1 MAKEEQNTQELNFD
15 SMTKEQSF
23 NLLQFTQ
30 AMDSVFRGYGYF
42 NPFTQRQNLLE
53 LNNDPLLP
61 TYDKILKALKAV
73 PYDARQLARYSEF
86 MEVFDSIYGNTLRYM
101 KGLLSFDLSY
111 TCKNIKDPNEYQSKE
126 YKEDLHRVHKFLDS
140 FDYKQEFANKVLPMI
155 LRDETVYVWFRDSYN
170 EIDKE
175 IDLEDSKTKKSEK
188 FALQIMPQNYC
199 QLTGYYDNSGLL
211 YDFDL
216 TYFMKGNVDINLYP
230 KALIKRYKDILEA
243 KANGKYIPSSQ
254 LNHRTGE
261 FATWTQTSP
270 LDGAYAFKMDMSNFR
285 QVPPFVG
292 LMKGCANNQL
302 VEDLQLDKDWLSARA
317 FIYGTIR
324 LFDNAKSGTQK
335 NQFAIDPVTLG
346 TLMGLVTNSLK
357 KNVQPLAMPTE
368 DNKFIQFEDKTP
380 TLATS
385 HLTSIA
391 KQGASASTLIYTSDK
406 MAQFE
411 LQQAIE
417 GDYQF
422 MKQLYEQ
429 FNAFMNFFVNK
440 KTRKYKFDFC
450 FDGCTRGFQREERRK
465 ALNEIASLGLTPNA
479 SYFASVYGIKPQA
492 FERMLEEAH
501 YGDLTNKL
509 TMLFNKNTMSG
520 VITTQGQTSS
530 EKQSGRPQADY
541 SDMTDNGATAR
552 EYQ

>member
-1 MAKEEQNTQELNFD
+1 MAKEKQNSTEELKFD
-15 SMTKEQSF
+15 SMTKEESF

-30 AMDSVFRGYGYF
+30 AMDSVFRGYGYY
-42 NPFTQRQNLLE
+42 NPFMQNQNLLA

-61 TYDKILKALKAV
+61 TYERILEALKSV
-73 PYDARQLARYSEF
+73 PYDCRKLARYSEF
-86 MEVFDSIYGNTLRYM
+86 MEVFDGIYGNSLRYM

-111 TCKNIKDPNEYQSKE
+111 TCKNIKDPKEYQSEE
-126 YKEDLHRVHKFLDS
+126 YKEDLRRVHKFLDS
-140 FDYKQEFANKVLPMI
+140 FDYKQEFANKVVPMI

-175 IDLEDSKTKKSEK
+175 IDLDESKTKKSEK

-216 TYFMKGNVDINLYP
+216 TYFMKGNIDINLYP
-230 KALIKRYKDILEA
+230 KPLIKRFRDILEA
-243 KANGKYIPSSQ
+243 KTNNKYIPSSQ
-254 LNHRTGE
+254 LNKRTGE

-292 LMKGCANNQL
+292 LMKSCANNQL

-335 NQFAIDPVTLG
+335 NQFSIDPQTLG

-368 DNKFIQFEDKTP
+368 DNRFDQFEDKTP
-380 TLATS
+380 NS
-385 HLTSIA
+385 VSNHLTNVA

-422 MKQLYEQ
+422 MAQLYEQ
-429 FNAFMNFFVNK
+429 FNAFMNLFVNK

-450 FDGCTRGFQREERRK
+450 FDGCTRSFQREERRK
-465 ALNEIASLGLTPNA
+465 ALNEITTLGLTPNS
-479 SYFASVYGIKPQA
+479 SYIASVYGIKPQA
-492 FERMLEEAH
+492 FDRMLEEAH
-501 YGDLTNKL
+501 YGDLTSKL

-520 VITTQGQTSS
+520 ITGGQGDS
-530 EKQSGRPQADY
+530 QSGRPQADY
-541 SDMTDNGATAR
+541 ADMTDNGATAR

>member
-1 MAKEEQNTQELNFD
+1 MARTKQSKTEELNLD

-30 AMDSVFRGYGYF
+30 AMDSVFRGYGYY
-42 NPFTQRQNLLE
+42 NPFTQRQNMLE

-61 TYDKILKALKAV
+61 TYEKILKALKSV
-73 PYDARQLARYSEF
+73 PYDCRQLARYSEF
-86 MEVFDSIYGNTLRYM
+86 MEVFDSIYANTLRYM
-101 KGLLSFDLSY
+101 GGLLSFDLSY
-111 TCKNIKDPNEYQSKE
+111 TCKNIKDPSEYQSEE
-126 YKEDLHRVHKFLDS
+126 YKEDLRRVHKFLDS
-140 FDYKQEFANKVLPMI
+140 FDYVQEFKNKIVPMI
-155 LRDETVYVWFRDSYN
+155 LRTETAYTWFRDSYN

-175 IDLEDSKTKKSEK
+175 IDLEESKTKKSEK

-230 KALIKRYKDILEA
+230 KPLIKRFKDILES
-243 KANGKYIPSSQ
+243 KTNGDYIPSNQ
-254 LNHRTGE
+254 LNNRTGE

-285 QVPPFVG
+285 QVPPFAS
-292 LMKGCANNQL
+292 LMKTCINNQL
-302 VEDLQLDKDWLSARA
+302 AEELQNDKDWLSARA
-317 FIYGTIR
+317 FIFGTIR

-335 NQFAIDPVTLG
+335 NQFAIDPQTLG
-346 TLMGLVTNSLK
+346 TLMGLVANSLK
-357 KNVQPLAMPTE
+357 KNVQPLAMPTS
-368 DNKFIQFEDKTP
+368 DNKMEFYEDKNP
-380 TLATS
+380 NSVSNKLENSAR
-385 HLTSIA
+385 
-391 KQGASASTLIYTSDK
+391 QGVSAHTMIYTSDK
-406 MAQFE
+406 MMQFE

-422 MKQLYEQ
+422 MAKLYEQ
-429 FNAFMNFFVNK
+429 FNAFMNLYVNK
-440 KTRKYKFDFC
+440 KTRKYKFNFE
-450 FDGCTRGFQREERRK
+450 FNGCTRSFQREERRK
-465 ALNEIASLGLTPNA
+465 ALNELTTLGLTPNT
-479 SYFASVYGIKPQA
+479 SYFASVYGIKPQT

-501 YGDLTNKL
+501 YGDMVSKL
-509 TMLFNKNTMSG
+509 TMLMNKNTMSG
-520 VITTQGQTSS
+520 VTANA
-530 EKQSGRPQADY
+530 SGRPTSDY